1 MFTNTLAQ
9 WLLEIRDSAMRRALR
24 ATLGALV
31 DRHGSF
37 ALNTAG
43 LAIKTG
49 GSTLAKT
56 GAADCYLNV
65 DGVLV
70 KIAAATDMPAL
81 TGLSITANYFNV
93 ACFFV
98 DRGGTTSVLFGTQG
112 STLAGVK
119 WPVFPEKK
127 ALIGTLLITHSA
139 TFTGGTTALDTATTV
154 YINSTAPYDPR
165 AVLG

>member
-1 MFTNTLAQ
+1 MIGSLAQ
-9 WLLEIRDSAMRRALR
+9 WLEAFGDTKLRAALR
-24 ATLGALV
+24 ATFGTLI
-31 DRHGSF
+31 DRSSSF

-56 GAADCYLNV
+56 GAADCYLIV

-70 KIAAATDMPAL
+70 KITAATDMPAL
-81 TGLSITANYFNV
+81 TGLVITAAYFNV
-93 ACFFV
+93 ACFFI
-98 DRGGTTSVLFGTQG
+98 DRAGTTSVLFGQEG
-112 STLAGVK
+112 SALGNVK
-119 WPVFPEKK
+119 PPAPPERK
-127 ALIGTLLITHSA
+127 ALIGTLLITHSS

-154 YINSTAPYDPR
+154 YINSTAPYDLT